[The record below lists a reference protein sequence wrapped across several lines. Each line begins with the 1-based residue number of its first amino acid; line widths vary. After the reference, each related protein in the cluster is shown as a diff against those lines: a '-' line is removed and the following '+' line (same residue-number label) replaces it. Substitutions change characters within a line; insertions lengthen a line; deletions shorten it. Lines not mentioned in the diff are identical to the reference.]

1 MSEDTTTGNG
11 PEDDND
17 SEVLSLGMTDRDDP
31 DQPDIE
37 DEPQLAPAD
46 PDSGFD
52 GWLGGEEDPYQ
63 GLSDEGDA
71 AGEVADWLAFSR
83 GEPDGTPEATSGEAA
98 EPPSEPVSSPEEPEP
113 AYGEGSWTGEGDPPA
128 GYTIKGNTDSML
140 YHRPDSWMYD
150 ETDAEVWFESES
162 VAIGAGFL
170 ASPTH
175 PDEADESDEADE
187 EEEAD
192 EEAPEDA
199 ADDEQEVE
207 AVPAEGDT
215 EGEPPSPPSADLP
228 PKGEETDD
236 TSEFDIPTFE
246 EDTGEVPIVAED
258 EAPSPAAAGL
268 PPTGGETED
277 TGELPV
283 VTIDEEETEPGD
295 LDAVVKMSAIKLE
308 GETAEPIDEDDAE
321 PPPSLDD
328 YTAEDYLGAATQ
340 DHADLAAAIA
350 AAEGEETEK
359 VALSAVIPGL
369 ESGVVGFDDVVEGA
383 GAEEE
388 PVQEPGSS
396 NLVLRVGTGLGLVA
410 ALALSLLW
418 RPALIVFVLAV
429 FVIAAGEFYS
439 ALIHRRFKPMSLFGF
454 LGIVGAALGTAAW
467 GVGAIPIAM
476 ALMAT
481 VLLLFNAVSPRRD
494 QPAANFSLTV
504 LVAAWIGGLG
514 AFAFDIIAAD
524 DYQVL
529 VISLVALVA
538 LVDIAAYFVGGRI
551 GRRSLAPVISPKKT
565 IEGLVAG
572 TLAALAAGAVIGYLV
587 EPIDLPTG
595 LLLGAVVAVFA
606 PIGDLAVSV
615 VKRSLEI
622 KDMGSILPGHGGL
635 LDRIDALMTVIPA
648 VWVVLTWLALI

>member
-1 MSEDTTTGNG
+1 M
-11 PEDDND
+11 
-17 SEVLSLGMTDRDDP
+17 
-31 DQPDIE
+31 
-37 DEPQLAPAD
+37 
-46 PDSGFD
+46 
-52 GWLGGEEDPYQ
+52 GGI
-63 GLSDEGDA
+63 
-71 AGEVADWLAFSR
+71 
-83 GEPDGTPEATSGEAA
+83 T
-98 EPPSEPVSSPEEPEP
+98 
-113 AYGEGSWTGEGDPPA
+113 
-128 GYTIKGNTDSML
+128 
-140 YHRPDSWMYD
+140 
-150 ETDAEVWFESES
+150 
-162 VAIGAGFL
+162 
-170 ASPTH
+170 
-175 PDEADESDEADE
+175 
-187 EEEAD
+187 
-192 EEAPEDA
+192 
-199 ADDEQEVE
+199 
-207 AVPAEGDT
+207 
-215 EGEPPSPPSADLP
+215 
-228 PKGEETDD
+228 
-236 TSEFDIPTFE
+236 
-246 EDTGEVPIVAED
+246 
-258 EAPSPAAAGL
+258 
-268 PPTGGETED
+268 
-277 TGELPV
+277 
-283 VTIDEEETEPGD
+283 
-295 LDAVVKMSAIKLE
+295 LE
-308 GETAEPIDEDDAE
+308 GETADDIDDDDAE
-321 PPPSLDD
+321 PPPSFDD

-350 AAEGEETEK
+350 ATEGEETEK
-359 VALSAVIPGL
+359 VALSATIPGL
-369 ESGVVGFDDVVEGA
+369 ESSVVGFDDVVEGA
-383 GAEEE
+383 GVEEE
-388 PVQEPGSS
+388 PVPEPASS

-454 LGIVGAALGTAAW
+454 LGIVGATLGTAAW

-476 ALMAT
+476 ALMVT

-504 LVAAWIGGLG
+504 LVAAWVGGLG

-572 TLAALAAGAVIGYLV
+572 TLAALGAGAVIGYLV

-595 LLLGAVVAVFA
+595 LLLGGVVAVFA

>member
-1 MSEDTTTGNG
+1 
-11 PEDDND
+11 
-17 SEVLSLGMTDRDDP
+17 MTDRDDP
-31 DQPDIE
+31 DQPDID

-63 GLSDEGDA
+63 ELSDEGDA
-71 AGEVADWLAFSR
+71 AGEVADWLAFAR

-98 EPPSEPVSSPEEPEP
+98 EPPSELVSSPEEPEP
-113 AYGEGSWTGEGDPPA
+113 AHGEGSWTGEGDPPA

-162 VAIGAGFL
+162 VAIGAGFM

-175 PDEADESDEADE
+175 PDESDKSDEGDE

-207 AVPAEGDT
+207 AVPVEGDT
-215 EGEPPSPPSADLP
+215 EGEPPSPPSALP
-228 PKGEETDD
+228 PEDETDD

-246 EDTGEVPIVAED
+246 DDTGEVPVVAE
-258 EAPSPAAAGL
+258 A
-268 PPTGGETED
+268 ED

-283 VTIDEEETEPGD
+283 VTIDGEETEPGD

-308 GETAEPIDEDDAE
+308 GETAEPIDDDDAE

-359 VALSAVIPGL
+359 VPLSAVIPGL

-383 GAEEE
+383 GVEEE

-396 NLVLRVGTGLGLVA
+396 NLVLRVGTGLGLVT

-476 ALMAT
+476 ALMVT